1 MHAAAA
7 EQSGRVSVTC
17 RADMLELPYN
27 LMDLIECRVTTQKGG
42 AVSVLEDV
50 LEEEYARSS
59 RLLDLMEQEIG
70 LLPKGS
76 IRMRNIKGHEY
87 CYLNYRVGDKVKSD
101 YVPAAEVDDLRAKIE
116 RRRAL
121 AAAIKEQKQSQKL
134 IIRALG
140 RVPNAD

>member
-7 EQSGRVSVTC
+7 EHGGRVSVTC
-17 RADMLELPYN
+17 RADTFELPYK
-27 LMDLIECRVTTQKGG
+27 LLDSIECRVTTWKGG
-42 AVSVLEDV
+42 SMPVLEGV

-59 RLLDLMEQEIG
+59 RLFDLMEQEIG

-76 IRMRNIKGHEY
+76 IRMRNIKGHKY

-101 YVPAAEVDDLRAKIE
+101 YVPATEVDELQAKIE
-116 RRRAL
+116 RRRTL
-121 AAAIKEQKQSQKL
+121 AAAIREQKQSQKL

-140 RVPNAD
+140 RVPNSD

>member
-1 MHAAAA
+1 MHAAATGLD
-7 EQSGRVSVTC
+7 GRLSVTC
-17 RADMLELPYN
+17 RADTFELPYK
-27 LMDLIECRVTTQKGG
+27 LLDLIKCRVTTWKGG
-42 AVSVLEDV
+42 SMSVLEGV
-50 LEEEYARSS
+50 LEEEYARSI
-59 RLLDLMEQEIG
+59 RLLGLMEQEIG

-76 IRMRNIKGHEY
+76 IRMRNIKGREY
-87 CYLNYRVGDKVKSD
+87 CYLNYRVGDKIKSD
-101 YVPAAEVDDLRAKIE
+101 YVPAAEVDELRAKIE